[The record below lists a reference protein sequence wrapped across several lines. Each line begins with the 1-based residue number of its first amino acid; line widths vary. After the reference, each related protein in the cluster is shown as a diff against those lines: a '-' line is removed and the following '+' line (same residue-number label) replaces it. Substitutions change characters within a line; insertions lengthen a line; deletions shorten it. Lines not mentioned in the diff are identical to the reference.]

1 MELGAIAIQPT
12 TIYEDIYKNFLK
24 ERAIYYNNDIDDSAI
39 DMIAVPIIKMNLEE
53 ANVPEDQLKPIKL
66 YLNTDGGDAFVGMY
80 LTEIIKK
87 SRIPIHIYGL
97 SRVCSAGLLIF
108 LAGHKR
114 FASSNTVFLLHD
126 GEYIVANSSGKARDT
141 MKFLEQLEEK
151 IDSFIKEHT
160 KISEEQYT
168 EIKRKEFYCFG
179 DTAKEL
185 GFVDE
190 II

>member
-1 MELGAIAIQPT
+1 MELGAIVIQPT
-12 TIYEDIYKNFLK
+12 TIYEDIYKSFLK
-24 ERAIYYNNDIDDSAI
+24 ERIIYYNDDIDDSAV

-53 ANVPEDQLKPIKL
+53 ADIPPDQLKPIKL

-80 LTEIIKK
+80 LTEVIKK

-126 GEYIVANSSGKARDT
+126 GEYIVANSSGKAKDT
-141 MKFLEQLEEK
+141 MKFLEQLEGK
-151 IDSFIKEHT
+151 IDNFIKENT
-160 KISEEQYT
+160 KITEEQYA

-179 DTAKEL
+179 DIAKEL